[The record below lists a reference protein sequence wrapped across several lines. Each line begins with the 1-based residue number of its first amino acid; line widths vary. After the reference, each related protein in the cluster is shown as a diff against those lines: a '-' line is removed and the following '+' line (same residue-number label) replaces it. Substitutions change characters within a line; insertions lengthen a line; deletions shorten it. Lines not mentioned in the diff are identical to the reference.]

1 MLGLA
6 FMGWNEMKNFRSLK
20 NWLTVCI
27 VAVATIVSA
36 HAGAKAHEIDFG
48 LLTVEHPWAQP
59 AKAGNSTRL
68 YLVITNEGPSSVYF
82 TGLKTPVASEAS
94 IIVQL
99 EPGVERSL
107 DSITMQAGETL
118 NFGTS
123 HMWIALQNLRRNLN
137 QGDSFPAALEFGGD
151 RQVLVI
157 VTVGKVH

>member
-1 MLGLA
+1 M
-6 FMGWNEMKNFRSLK
+6 
-20 NWLTVCI
+20 
-27 VAVATIVSA
+27 VAIATMVSA
-36 HAGAKAHEIDFG
+36 HGDAKAHEIDFG
-48 LLTVEHPWAQP
+48 MLTVEHPWARP
-59 AKAGNSTRL
+59 AKAGRSTRL

-82 TGLKTPVASEAS
+82 TGLKTPVASESS

-107 DSITMQAGETL
+107 DSLTLPAGATL

-123 HMWIALQNLRRNLN
+123 HMWVALRNLRRNLN